1 MRGSASRLVRVS
13 AIRLPAAR
21 AAAASVVDD
30 PHEAG
35 RVAARGDVQPAVGI
49 AVATQTNGERSM
61 NWRVR
66 SFSRSATFAATSAVG
81 EPTTS
86 RSCSSLTTR
95 PTPVMPARIAAG
107 AAATSSPANQLATIP
122 RSPAASGPHAIPA
135 GSGPTRDNPAV
146 SIDKQTAGDPGG
158 EQAAPAALGPLLRE
172 RIAIDEAGIGNM
184 WPVFYDTELFA
195 RVVAELAAPLAGLVD
210 KIAGIESRGFVLG
223 AAVAAQLR
231 VGFVGIRKGDGLY
244 PGETLSAFT
253 SADYRGRRHTFRL
266 QRAALGTASASASW
280 TTGSRPAARG

>member
-1 MRGSASRLVRVS
+1 M
-13 AIRLPAAR
+13 
-21 AAAASVVDD
+21 
-30 PHEAG
+30 
-35 RVAARGDVQPAVGI
+35 
-49 AVATQTNGERSM
+49 
-61 NWRVR
+61 
-66 SFSRSATFAATSAVG
+66 
-81 EPTTS
+81 
-86 RSCSSLTTR
+86 
-95 PTPVMPARIAAG
+95 
-107 AAATSSPANQLATIP
+107 
-122 RSPAASGPHAIPA
+122 
-135 GSGPTRDNPAV
+135 
-146 SIDKQTAGDPGG
+146 SIDEQTAGDPGG

-266 QRAALGTASASASW
+266 QRLALGAGERVGLVDDW
-280 TTGSRPAARG
+280 FETGSQGLIARRLVEQAGASYAGASIIVDQLSRESRSALEPCHALVRAGELNFPPPP